1 MKSNVCKIE
10 KGNSA
15 LSAIRHES
23 QKVADYNAFTNKQAL
38 QLRLLCEEL
47 DGMLPRLMDNYEG
60 EFWID
65 YEGNVCKI
73 TASIKLSELTANK
86 KKELISLSKNKKNA
100 ASVGIVGKIR
110 SVIENFFLDEEKL
123 QNYNISTS
131 MYNYPA
137 DCGVG
142 VDYSC
147 LWSLSQYKSTVK
159 QQAKEE
165 SWDELEK
172 SIIASLA
179 DDVIVGV
186 KGKQASIVVIKKF
199 A

>member
-1 MKSNVCKIE
+1 MKSNVCKLE
-10 KGNSA
+10 KGTSA
-15 LSAIRHES
+15 LDAILHES
-23 QKVADYNAFTNKQAL
+23 QKVASYNSFTNKQTL

-47 DGMLPRLMDNYEG
+47 DGMLPKLIDNYEG
-60 EFWID
+60 EFWIE
-65 YEGNVCKI
+65 YENNVCKI
-73 TASIKLSELTANK
+73 TTNIKLAELTTSK
-86 KKELISLSKNKKNA
+86 KKELINLSKSKKNA

-110 SVIENFFLDEEKL
+110 SAIEDFFLDEKNF
-123 QNYNISTS
+123 QNYNISS
-131 MYNYPA
+131 SFYHLSNDY
-137 DCGVG
+137 GVG
-142 VDYSC
+142 VDYSY
-147 LWSLSQYKSTVK
+147 LWSLSQYKNSVQQEEK
-159 QQAKEE
+159 QE